1 MIAIYDTADGTLIK
15 RATAAL
21 GGTAPVWIDLVHPTK
36 DEELAVEKAFA
47 LSIPTKDEMQEIET
61 SSRLYHEGTAHYMTA
76 TLLHQKDDTPAARTN
91 VTFILSGATLITVRY
106 EDPRAFSIFLSRA
119 QKKDATCDT
128 ACAVLTGLLEA
139 VVDREAD
146 RIERITADVDKLGQS
161 IFVPRGGKGSRSKR
175 FEATIKT
182 VGLEGEIASRARES
196 LLSLDRALTF
206 IAHVA
211 SERGEDKT
219 LRARLK
225 TISRDI
231 TSLELHVD
239 AISQKVQ
246 FLLDAT
252 LGLISIEQNNII
264 KIFSVASVALMPP
277 TLIASIYGMN
287 FKHMPELDSVYG
299 YPIAIVAMVL
309 SAVIPFVYFKRK
321 GWY

>member
-1 MIAIYDTADGTLIK
+1 MISIYDTIDGTLIK
-15 RATAAL
+15 RSITQFT
-21 GGTAPVWIDLVHPTK
+21 GNAPVWVDLVHPTK
-36 DEELAVEKAFA
+36 DEELLVEKALS
-47 LSIPTKDEMQEIET
+47 LSIPTIDEMQEIET
-61 SSRLYHEGTAHYMTA
+61 SSRLYHEGAAHYMTA
-76 TLLHQKDDTPAARTN
+76 TLLRQKGDTPAARTN
-91 VTFILSGATLITVRY
+91 VTFILIGETLVTVRY
-106 EDPRAFSIFLSRA
+106 EEPRAFGIFLARA
-119 QKKDATCDT
+119 QKKDAACGSG
-128 ACAVLTGLLEA
+128 CAVLTGLLEA
-139 VVDREAD
+139 IVDREAD
-146 RIERITADVDKLGQS
+146 RIERITSEVDKLGQS
-161 IFVPRGGKGSRSKR
+161 IFVPKGGKGSRSKR

-182 VGLEGEIASRARES
+182 VGLEGEIASRARET
-196 LLSLDRALTF
+196 LLSLDRMLTF
-206 IAHVA
+206 VAHVA
-211 SERGEDKT
+211 GERGEDKS

-225 TISRDI
+225 TVSRDI

-239 AISQKVQ
+239 AVSQKVQ

-299 YPIAIVAMVL
+299 YPTAIVAMVL